1 MDKIVI
7 ENIQE
12 IHTLCKNQNCPKS
25 IFHKKV
31 LFLTPLKT
39 GGEPEG

>member
-12 IHTLCKNQNCPKS
+12 IHTLCKNQTVQKVYF
-25 IFHKKV
+25 IKKC
-31 LFLTPLKT
+31 FF
-39 GGEPEG
+39 